1 MCQELSPTAS
11 VPCLPSSGC
20 RSGPPGRT
28 LSCEG
33 LGLLGV
39 FLLILKTVN
48 QPLHAST
55 QAGRM
60 GEEPSQGGG
69 TGQRS
74 MVGLPGEDVGLKV
87 STGISPQCLHLPHR
101 PGAARGRGWRAPEV
115 HSRAAAGHQTLD
127 DIILTP

>member
-1 MCQELSPTAS
+1 MSCQ
-11 VPCLPSSGC
+11 
-20 RSGPPGRT
+20 
-28 LSCEG
+28 G

-39 FLLILKTVN
+39 FLLVLKTVN
-48 QPLHAST
+48 QPLRAST

-69 TGQRS
+69 AGQRS

-87 STGISPQCLHLPHR
+87 STGISPQGLHLPHR